1 MIRPILS
8 YALTSLILLAQGG
21 LPLQLHYCKGALES
35 ISVFFNLGCDEH
47 EEVAELASCCKKE
60 EATSCSQKENDC
72 CDNETK
78 VLLQDFDSLM
88 PHFEK
93 WNIAA
98 IISNPTNLWLFATV
112 HVQSTAAFVS
122 NANNTGPPIYIRHQ
136 SLILYA

>member
-35 ISVFFNLGCDEH
+35 ISVFFNPGCDEH

-60 EATSCSQKENDC
+60 DATSCTQKQNDC

-93 WNIAA
+93 WNTTA
-98 IISNPTNLWLFATV
+98 ILCNTSQLRASVELYAQTKT
-112 HVQSTAAFVS
+112 SFVT
-122 NANNTGPPIYIRHQ
+122 NANDTGPPIYILHR
-136 SLILYA
+136 SLIFYA